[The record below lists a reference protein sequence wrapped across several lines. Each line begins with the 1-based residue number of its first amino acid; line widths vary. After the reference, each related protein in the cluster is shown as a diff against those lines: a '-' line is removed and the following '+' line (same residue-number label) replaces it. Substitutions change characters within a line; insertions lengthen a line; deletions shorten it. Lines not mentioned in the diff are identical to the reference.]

1 MTGLSQEEVNKIFS
15 ALIAEYLPPVTEI
28 KPNKIEK
35 IRGVSCGHTISKL
48 VEYGLVLELGK

>member
-35 IRGVSCGHTISKL
+35 
-48 VEYGLVLELGK
+48 LGDFEKAI